1 MITKRQLKQ
10 MLQSLTERVERLEA
24 KAEKQEA
31 KAELFDKG
39 LEVCVDAHKKSLK
52 DNAELSKRVDACE
65 RFIETNG
72 FLIFAL
78 KTYLGV
84 NHNDFK
90 VFLKDFQRRWNVV
103 EKLKED
109 EEMAAQTALKK
120 EADLFSDDLAKEAH
134 SWAGSSAVDA
144 FKAGAEWGQKKKE
157 DEPSSDNSNDGGQW
171 LPLEEAKK
179 KMGIRGNSAIDAFC
193 EKYGLQRRVAAK
205 SKGTIRKRWE
215 VYVTPKKIE
224 ELSKRRT
231 YRQPLSLYMRS
242 AQVWAKF
249 YGVSMRDFTPAMKR
263 AGYMPGKDGKW
274 RSKFLTPT
282 QAKEIY
288 EDIKSNATH

>member
-1 MITKRQLKQ
+1 MITKRQLER
-10 MLQSLTERVERLEA
+10 MLQSLTERVERL
-24 KAEKQEA
+24 EA

-52 DNAELSKRVDACE
+52 DNAELSKRVDVCE
-65 RFIETNG
+65 RFIKTNG

-90 VFLKDFQRRWNVV
+90 VFLKDFRSRWNAV
-103 EKLKED
+103 ESLKAE

-120 EADLFSDDLAKEAH
+120 EAQE
-134 SWAGSSAVDA
+134 WAGSDAVEA
-144 FKAGAEWGQKKKE
+144 YKAGAEWGRKKE
-157 DEPSSDNSNDGGQW
+157 DESLRDNFNDGGQW

-193 EKYGLQRRVAAK
+193 KRYGLLRRVAAK

-215 VYVTPKKIE
+215 IYLTPKKIE
-224 ELSKRRT
+224 ELSKRKV
-231 YRQPLSLYMRS
+231 YRQPLDLYMRS

-274 RSKFLTPT
+274 RSKFLTPK